1 VLLFQL
7 VDNFPAITA
16 SIVDHARRPKRAY
29 RAVAEAFA
37 PLFLMIDLPENEAA
51 VDGLLL
57 RLPRGR
63 LQHLRIVCVNDD
75 PRRQGRARLR
85 WRIERERAHETS
97 PWREVRGWFAKRRF
111 KGHDSITIPDQL
123 DPAAVIAE
131 PVVRL
136 HADGVYRVTAEL
148 EVSGQVVAQMEHRFL
163 VGDPPR
169 QNEKF
174 TSGRPGRLAQ
184 RAVEPL
190 VEARR

>member
-1 VLLFQL
+1 MLFRS
-7 VDNFPAITA
+7 DGFPAISA
-16 SIVDHARRPKRAY
+16 AIVDHARRPKRAY
-29 RAVAEAFA
+29 RAVADAFA
-37 PLFLMIDLPENEAA
+37 PLFLTIDLPEDQAA

-75 PRRQGRARLR
+75 PSRHGRARLR

-111 KGHDSITIPDQL
+111 RGHDWITIPDQL

-131 PVVRL
+131 PAARL

-148 EVSGQVVAQMEHRFL
+148 EVAGQPIAQMEHRFL

-169 QNEKF
+169 SQRL
-174 TSGRPGRLAQ
+174 TAGRSDRLAQ